1 MSFLRPDLLALA
13 LLAPAAGWAAA
24 FLWRRRLAAAEAWA
38 ARGLWSRLVAGWSS
52 APQTR
57 RRVTASVALLA
68 LAVLGTALALA
79 RPRWGVAEETVERE
93 GVDVVFVVDT
103 SLSMGATD
111 VTPSRLGV
119 ARTLVRRLVH
129 EMPGNRVALVGAE
142 GDGAVLSPLTVD
154 AAVVELVLDGLE
166 PGSLPTPGTE
176 LGHALELVPELF
188 PPGSERHR
196 AAVLLSDGE
205 DHGGGLEPRIDALE
219 EAGVIVHALGIGT
232 PEGAP
237 VPLPSGWRSGG
248 DRDAG
253 RGAGREEP
261 TGVKRRDDGTVVISA
276 LRETVLE
283 QIAHA
288 TGGVYLRAADGGRSL
303 RPLVAAFGAMDETA
317 VETRTVEARA
327 ERFQW
332 PLAGAALALLLHLA
346 WPPFRT
352 AGSPTAARRRTSVGL
367 RTGVRS
373 APGIVAGGVER

>member
-1 MSFLRPDLLALA
+1 MSFLRPDLVALT
-13 LLAPAAGWAAA
+13 LLAPVAAWAAA

-52 APQTR
+52 APQAR

-68 LAVLGTALALA
+68 VAVLGAALALT
-79 RPRWGVAEETVERE
+79 RPRWGVSEETVERE

-111 VTPSRLGV
+111 VTPSRLEV
-119 ARTLVRRLVH
+119 ARTLVRRLIH

-142 GDGAVLSPLTVD
+142 GDGAVLSPLTAD

-176 LGHALELVPELF
+176 LGHALDLVPELF

-205 DHGGGLEPRIDALE
+205 DHGGGLKPRIGALE

-237 VPLPSGWRSGG
+237 VPLPPDRRSGG
-248 DRDAG
+248 VQNAG
-253 RGAGREEP
+253 RGAGTQEP
-261 TGVKRRDDGTVVISA
+261 AGVKRRGDGSVVIST
-276 LRETVLE
+276 LHETVLE

-288 TGGVYLRAADGGRSL
+288 TGGVYLRAVDGGRSL
-303 RPLVAAFGAMDETA
+303 RPLVAAFGAMDETV
-317 VETRTVEARA
+317 VETRTVDARG

-346 WPPFRT
+346 WPPFRP
-352 AGSPTAARRRTSVGL
+352 AGSPTAARRPPSAGARSGA
-367 RTGVRS
+367 RS
-373 APGIVAGGVER
+373 APGATAGGER